1 MNKKIIP
8 PIIVIPVI
16 ALISSTTLYA
26 NEEKPIISAGSWVLM
41 SYETGEIL
49 AEQEGAKH
57 IEPASLVKL
66 MTSYLVAKS
75 TSLGY
80 IKNDDVVIIDKEA
93 WAYANP
99 ILKGSPLMFLKA
111 DEQVDVASLKKG
123 LIIQSAND
131 AAIALA
137 KYITSSQDSFV
148 ELMNKTAKDIGM
160 INTSFQ
166 NVHGLN
172 ASNQYTSAFD
182 MAYLAKQLIKD
193 SPNDYLLYKEIT
205 FSHNG
210 IKQYN
215 RNKLLYQSKLD
226 VDGLITGTTSYNKY
240 HIISSATN
248 NHIRYIAVVLDADSS
263 ATRFNEADK
272 LLSWGFD
279 NYTVYKPDVTN
290 TIPVRVWYGKKTEM
304 QVTYPEGTAIDIK
317 KKDINKIKINSV
329 FNDNYISA
337 PIKKGDIVGYT
348 EFLVDD
354 KKIATR
360 ELISTEDIEKGNI
373 FNNIWDFILKTI
385 DRLIEDIKA
394 VFN

>member
-8 PIIVIPVI
+8 PIIAILVI

-57 IEPASLVKL
+57 IEPASLVKV

-80 IKNDDVVIIDKEA
+80 IKNDDIVIIDKEA

-137 KYITSSQDSFV
+137 KYIASSQDSFV

-290 TIPVRVWYGKKTEM
+290 TIPVRVWYGNKTEM

-329 FNDNYISA
+329 FNDSYISA